1 MNTGVRI
8 LVAAFKDEASADQA
22 YRQLNLGEND
32 PWLADAAIVVHQGD
46 KVKFKESK
54 DMGFAKGAVAG
65 DAIGVLTGLL
75 FPPAIVLT
83 TMGGAVI
90 GGLGA
95 KLHDANLSD
104 ETFKRLGEGL
114 EPGTAAI
121 VAIVDE
127 NLVTQA
133 TDALKH
139 LGASVTTEGLD
150 ADTVNRL
157 KAASGTAGTE

>member
-32 PWLADAAIVVHQGD
+32 PWLADAAIVVHQGN

-54 DMGFAKGAVAG
+54 DMGF
-65 DAIGVLTGLL
+65 
-75 FPPAIVLT
+75 
-83 TMGGAVI
+83 
-90 GGLGA
+90 
-95 KLHDANLSD
+95 
-104 ETFKRLGEGL
+104 
-114 EPGTAAI
+114 
-121 VAIVDE
+121 VDE

-157 KAASGTAGTE
+157 KAAAGTAGTE